1 MKTTIIIPNY
11 NGLSFM
17 EPCFEALEAQ
27 TMKDFKILVVD
38 NGSTDGSVEWLKER
52 EIPSIF
58 LPENT
63 GFSGAV
69 NVGIRAA
76 DTPYVILL
84 NNDTKVAPHYVEA
97 LERAMDRSEKI
108 FSVSSKMIQMYHPDR
123 LDDAGDMYSLL
134 GWAYQRGVGRDL
146 THYRRSS
153 RVFSACAGAAIYR
166 REVFE
171 EIGYFDEM
179 HFAYLEDIDVGYRA
193 RIAGYDNIYC
203 PAALVWHV
211 GSGTSGSKYNSFKV
225 KLAARNNVYLNYKNM
240 PCLQLII
247 NAIPIAAGIFVK
259 YSFFRKL
266 GFGKDYLEGLK
277 EGIRTAKKCKK
288 VAYRPERLK
297 NYLAIELELL
307 AGTFLYVYEFAV
319 RQIEKKQHLINRE
332 EKVRVVTGRVCVD
345 SNLEFARCVNGHGLA
360 DATRRKAAYQTMS
373 ERQQASER

>member
-108 FSVSSKMIQMYHPDR
+108 FSVSSKMIQMYHPD
-123 LDDAGDMYSLL
+123 LMDDAGDMYSVL
-134 GWAYQRGVGRDL
+134 GWAFQRGVGRPEKL
-146 THYRRSS
+146 YKKSC
-153 RVFSACAGAAIYR
+153 RVFTACAGAAIYR

-171 EIGYFDEM
+171 TIGYFDEM

-193 RIAGYDNIYC
+193 KLYGYDNVFC
-203 PAALVWHV
+203 PEAVVYHV

-240 PCLQLII
+240 RAWQLLL
-247 NAIPIAAGIFVK
+247 NSPRLLAGTFVK
-259 YSFFRKL
+259 FLFFKKM
-266 GFGKDYLEGLK
+266 GFGKDYVSGFL
-277 EGIRTAKKCKK
+277 EGIRTLKDCKRVPSFK
-288 VAYRPERLK
+288 GRLQRE
-297 NYLAIELELL
+297 IGIQLELI
-307 AGTFLYVYEFAV
+307 AGTAVYVYEFSR
-319 RQIEKKQHLINRE
+319 RQAAKL
-332 EKVRVVTGRVCVD
+332 G
-345 SNLEFARCVNGHGLA
+345 A
-360 DATRRKAAYQTMS
+360 KA
-373 ERQQASER
+373 

>member
-108 FSVSSKMIQMYHPDR
+108 FSVSSKMIQMYHPD
-123 LDDAGDMYSLL
+123 LMDDAGDMYSIL
-134 GWAYQRGVGRDL
+134 GWAYQRGVGRSVNL
-146 THYRRSS
+146 YQKSC

-166 REVFE
+166 RAVFD
-171 EIGYFDEM
+171 EIGLFDEL
-179 HFAYLEDIDVGYRA
+179 HFAYLEDIDVGWRA
-193 RIAGYDNIYC
+193 KLYGYDNVYC
-203 PAALVWHV
+203 PDAAVYHV
-211 GSGTSGSKYNSFKV
+211 GSGTSGSRYNSFKV
-225 KLAARNNVYLNYKNM
+225 RLAARNCIYLNYKNM
-240 PCLQLII
+240 PGWQILL
-247 NAIPIAAGIFVK
+247 NAPFLLAGIFVK
-259 YSFFRKL
+259 YLFFVKN
-266 GFGKDYLEGLK
+266 GFGGDYVSGLK
-277 EGIRTAKKCKK
+277 EGIRTRKQCRRVPGLLKRFGAELK
-288 VAYRPERLK
+288 VQFEM
-297 NYLAIELELL
+297 IC
-307 AGTFLYVYEFAV
+307 GTGLYVYEFLR
-319 RQIEKKQHLINRE
+319 RQAAK
-332 EKVRVVTGRVCVD
+332 
-345 SNLEFARCVNGHGLA
+345 
-360 DATRRKAAYQTMS
+360 RK
-373 ERQQASER
+373 